1 MPAITDVSNRFL
13 NTVHLPDRISPTLAF
28 LDYYLNA
35 TQNMQD
41 SLSKVQDFL
50 ASHTKK
56 KYNSR
61 MKAQLK
67 TKFTFSKKTIQNN
80 NAGTR

>member
-13 NTVHLPDRISPTLAF
+13 NTVHLPDRIPPTLAF

-56 KYNSR
+56 YNSR
-61 MKAQLK
+61 MKARLK

>member
-13 NTVHLPDRISPTLAF
+13 NTVHLPDKIPPTLAF

-35 TQNMQD
+35 TQNMQV
-41 SLSKVQDFL
+41 SLSKVQE
-50 ASHTKK
+50 

-61 MKAQLK
+61 MGQ
-67 TKFTFSKKTIQNN
+67 
-80 NAGTR
+80 GTTEN

>member
-13 NTVHLPDRISPTLAF
+13 NTVHLPDRIPPTLAF

-50 ASHTKK
+50 ASQKK
-56 KYNSR
+56 
-61 MKAQLK
+61 
-67 TKFTFSKKTIQNN
+67 
-80 NAGTR
+80 

>member
-13 NTVHLPDRISPTLAF
+13 NTVHLPDRIPPTLA

-61 MKAQLK
+61 MKARLK

-80 NAGTR
+80 NVGTR

>member
-13 NTVHLPDRISPTLAF
+13 NTVHLPDRIPPTLAF

-50 ASHTKK
+50 ASNTKK

-61 MKAQLK
+61 MKARLK